1 MKIMIKSYSLYMD
14 RTRSPWWPRVTKVS
28 EAGGSKRQCPSVLSA
43 GLVVAG
49 WEFLRTSL
57 RTVYT
62 VSTHKTV
69 PVRQCQAVC
78 SGVTVRWKVKAAPSA
93 RWGAEQ
99 HQPLPTLLLLAD
111 QALALVSSR

>member
-1 MKIMIKSYSLYMD
+1 MLAG
-14 RTRSPWWPRVTKVS
+14 
-28 EAGGSKRQCPSVLSA
+28 AGGGWLGVSQDQSPHGLHSIYTQEGARVL
-43 GLVVAG
+43 
-49 WEFLRTSL
+49 
-57 RTVYT
+57 
-62 VSTHKTV
+62 
-69 PVRQCQAVC
+69 AVC